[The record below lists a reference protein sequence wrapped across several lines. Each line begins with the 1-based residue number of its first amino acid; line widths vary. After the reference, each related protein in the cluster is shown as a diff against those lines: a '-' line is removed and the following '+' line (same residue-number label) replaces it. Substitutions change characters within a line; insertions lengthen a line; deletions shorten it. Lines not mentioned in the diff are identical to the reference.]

1 MKSKKSNSNQVFR
14 GTDYDRF
21 SIGGGAIKP
30 VSAPSSFDK
39 KAGNKKQPKK

>member
-1 MKSKKSNSNQVFR
+1 MKSKKSNNSQSFR

-30 VSAPSSFDK
+30 VSTPSALGK
-39 KAGNKKQPKK
+39 QVGNKKQPKK